1 MKNKQDLSEINTV
14 NKRGE
19 HIEMSRDEVARWCCL
34 LEAVDIIDKKGK
46 QMNVDM
52 IKNNWVKP
60 IAIQKYIDERLDT
73 MTEEIDHET
82 RNHPITIT
90 P

>member
-1 MKNKQDLSEINTV
+1 MKNNNEIDIT

-19 HIEMSRDEVARWCCL
+19 HIKMSQDEVARWCCL

-52 IKNNWVKP
+52 VKNNWVKP

-73 MTEEIDHET
+73 MVEEIEHET
-82 RNHPITIT
+82 RNYPLTIQ
-90 P
+90 

>member
-1 MKNKQDLSEINTV
+1 MNNNNLNEIDIK

-19 HIEMSRDEVARWCCL
+19 HITMSQEEVARWCCL

-52 IKNNWVKP
+52 VKSNWVKP

-73 MTEEIDHET
+73 MTEEIEHEK
-82 RNHPITIT
+82 RNYPITIG
-90 P
+90 